1 MKNFI
6 LILFLVLTTCLTP
19 AYSQDNKTLEY
30 PSLYIAQWVY
40 QCSQA
45 LYPMFQSN
53 GAPQQYAIHL
63 AAQSCSC
70 VIDEFRKNFLW
81 LEVQTMSA
89 EDRALFSENYAVGC
103 SPYGRSL

>member
-1 MKNFI
+1 MKNII
-6 LILFLVLTTCLTP
+6 LVCFLVLTTCSTP

-45 LYPMFQSN
+45 LYPMYMNN
-53 GAPQQYAIHL
+53 GAPQPYAIHL

-81 LEVQTMSA
+81 LEVQTMSQ

>member
-1 MKNFI
+1 MKNII
-6 LILFLVLTTCLTP
+6 LVCFLFLTTCSTP

-45 LYPMFQSN
+45 LYPMYLNN
-53 GAPQQYAIHL
+53 GAPQPYAIHL

-81 LEVQTMSA
+81 LEVQTMSKA
-89 EDRALFSENYAVGC
+89 DRALFSENYAVGC

>member
-1 MKNFI
+1 VKNFI
-6 LILFLVLTTCLTP
+6 LVLFFVLTTCSTP

-45 LYPMFQSN
+45 LYPMYMNN
-53 GAPQQYAIHL
+53 GAPQPYAINL

-70 VIDEFRKNFLW
+70 VIDEFRKHFLW
-81 LEVQTMSA
+81 LEVQTMSK
-89 EDRALFSENYAVGC
+89 EDRALFTENYAVGC

>member
-1 MKNFI
+1 MKNLI
-6 LILFLVLTTCLTP
+6 LICFLVLTTCFTP
-19 AYSQDNKTLEY
+19 AHSQDNKTLAY

-40 QCSQA
+40 QCSEA
-45 LYPMFQSN
+45 LYPMFLN
-53 GAPQQYAIHL
+53 DGAPQPYAIHL

-70 VIDEFRKNFLW
+70 VIDEFRRNFLW
-81 LEVQTMSA
+81 LEVQTMSK